1 MRGYI
6 EPAVGKDLEQ
16 LIAICRQV
24 ESNAVNMTEEEL
36 KLALSEMHY
45 ETRVYLR
52 PELKVIP
59 NENR

>member
-24 ESNAVNMTEEEL
+24 GSNAVHMTEDEL
-36 KLALSEMHY
+36 KLALSEMH
-45 ETRVYLR
+45 
-52 PELKVIP
+52 
-59 NENR
+59 